1 MTWKVACSTVAFM
14 AVGAVIGL
22 TGQEQGTANGEWP
35 TYGGNLSNDRYS
47 PLDQITAENFNE
59 MEVAWQFS
67 TDSFGPTPETRLQ
80 STPLMVNG
88 VLYTTAGTRRAA
100 VALDAA
106 TGELLW
112 MHRLEEGERG
122 EEAPRRLSGRGL
134 TYWDDGGSGV
144 ILYVTP
150 GYQLVAL
157 NAATGDPV
165 STFGTNGIVDLKR
178 NIDQDLEPTSE
189 IGLHAA
195 PIVAG
200 NTIIIGAAHRPGGSP
215 PSRENVKGYVR
226 GFDLRTGERSWI
238 FHTIPT
244 GDEFGNDSWQEGSW
258 RYTGN
263 SGVWGQMSIDPELNM
278 AYFPVE
284 APTGDYYG
292 GHRPG
297 DNLFSGSVVAV
308 DLETGERAWHYQ
320 TVHHDI
326 WDWDLPAAPVLADIT
341 VDGREIKALVLP
353 TKQSWL
359 FVLDRV
365 TGEPVWPIEEV
376 PVEQGDVP
384 GEWYSPT
391 QPIPTKPPAVDRIE
405 WGVDDLIDYTPELR
419 AQAEEIVSKFKIGSI
434 YTPPSVAVADGYF
447 GTLAVPN
454 STGGVNWPGGAF
466 DPETGMFY
474 VYTKTQLGSLGLVND
489 PERSDMDFI
498 RGIPEGVA
506 RRETSLNIR
515 GLPIIKPPWGRITAV
530 DLTRGEIA
538 WQIAHGEAPDNVRN
552 HSLLN
557 GAELPRTGWPG
568 RIGVLVTKTLAIAG
582 DSAIHTT
589 ESGELGAMLRAYDKA
604 SGEEVGAVFM
614 EAPQSGS
621 PMTFMVDDMQYIVV
635 AASGG
640 GQTVVWSRFGFRS
653 ACPRWT
659 SGARC
664 SVTRAT

>member
-1 MTWKVACSTVAFM
+1 MTWKLTGVTLAAAVACSV
-14 AVGAVIGL
+14 VGL
-22 TGQEQGTANGEWP
+22 SSQEQGTANGEWP

-47 PLDQITAENFNE
+47 PLEQVTAENFSD
-59 MEVAWQFS
+59 MEVAWEFS
-67 TDSFGPTPETRLQ
+67 TDNFGPSPESNLQ

-88 VLYTTAGTRRAA
+88 VLYSTAGTRRAA

-112 MHRLEEGERG
+112 MYRLDEGERG
-122 EEAPRRLSGRGL
+122 ETAPRRLSGRGL
-134 TYWDDGGSGV
+134 TYWDDDGDGV

-150 GYQLVAL
+150 GYQMVAL
-157 NAATGDPV
+157 NAATGHPL
-165 STFGTNGIVDLKR
+165 STFGNDGIVDLKQ

-200 NTIIIGAAHRPGGSP
+200 NTIVVGAAHRPGGSP

-226 GFDLRTGERSWI
+226 GYDLRTGERQWI
-238 FHTIPT
+238 FHTTPS
-244 GDEFGNDSWQEGSW
+244 GDEYGNDTWLEGSW

-263 SGVWGQMSIDPELNM
+263 SGVWAQMSIDPELNM

-297 DNLFSGSVVAV
+297 NNLFSGSVVAV
-308 DLETGERAWHYQ
+308 DLDTGERVWHFQ

-326 WDWDLPAAPVLADIT
+326 WDWDLPAAPVLGDIT

-359 FVLDRV
+359 FVLDRE

-376 PVEQGDVP
+376 PVEAGDVP

-391 QPIPTKPPAVDRIE
+391 QPIPTKPPSLDRTE
-405 WGVDDLIDYTPELR
+405 FGTDDLIDYTPELR
-419 AQAEEIVSKFKIGSI
+419 AQAEEIVAKFRLGSI
-434 YTPPSVAVADGYF
+434 YTPPSVAVADGTW
-447 GTLAVPN
+447 GTVAVPN

-474 VYTKTQLGSLGLVND
+474 AFTKTEVGSLGLVND

-506 RRETSLNIR
+506 RRETSTNIR

-538 WQIAHGEAPDNVRN
+538 WQVAHGEAPDNIRN
-552 HSLLN
+552 HRLLE

-582 DSAIHTT
+582 DSALHTT

-604 SGEEVGAVFM
+604 TGEEVGAVYM

-621 PMTFMVDDMQYIVV
+621 PMTYMVDDTQFIVV
-635 AASGG
+635 ATSGG
-640 GQTVVWSRFGFRS
+640 GRS
-653 ACPRWT
+653 GRLVAFQVP
-659 SGARC
+659 
-664 SVTRAT
+664 

>member
-1 MTWKVACSTVAFM
+1 MTWKLACVTLAAAVVSTV
-14 AVGAVIGL
+14 VGL
-22 TGQEQGTANGEWP
+22 SGQEQGTANGEWP

-47 PLDQITAENFNE
+47 PLDQITAENFSE

-67 TDSFGPTPETRLQ
+67 TDSFGPSPESNLQ

-88 VLYTTAGTRRAA
+88 VLYSTAGTRRAA

-112 MHRLEEGERG
+112 MYRLAEGERG
-122 EEAPRRLSGRGL
+122 ETAPRRLSGRGL

-165 STFGTNGIVDLKR
+165 STFGSDGIVDLKQ

-226 GFDLRTGERSWI
+226 GYDLRTGERSWI

-244 GDEFGNDSWQEGSW
+244 ADEVGNESWFDGSW

-263 SGVWGQMSIDPELNM
+263 AGVWAQMSIDPELNM

-297 DNLFSGSVVAV
+297 NNLFAGSVVAV
-308 DLETGERAWHYQ
+308 NLDTGERVWHFQ

-359 FVLDRV
+359 FVLDRE

-405 WGVDDLIDYTPELR
+405 FGIDDLIDYTPELR
-419 AQAEEIVSKFKIGSI
+419 SQAEEIVSKFRIGSI
-434 YTPPSVAVADGYF
+434 YTPPSVAVADGTF

-454 STGGVNWPGGAF
+454 STGGVNWAGGAF

-474 VYTKTQLGSLGLVND
+474 VYTKTQLGALGLVND
-489 PERSDMDFI
+489 PDRSDMDFI
-498 RGIPEGVA
+498 RGTPEGVA
-506 RRETSLNIR
+506 RRETSTNIS

-538 WQIAHGEAPDNVRN
+538 WQIAHGMAPDNIRN
-552 HSLLN
+552 HRLLE
-557 GAELPRTGWPG
+557 GIELPRTGWPG
-568 RIGVLVTKTLAIAG
+568 RIGVLVTKTLTVAG
-582 DSAIHTT
+582 ESALHTT
-589 ESGELGAMLRAYDKA
+589 ESGELGSMLRAYDKA
-604 SGEEVGAVFM
+604 TGEEVGAVYM

-621 PMTFMVDDMQYIVV
+621 PMTYMVDGVQFIVV

-640 GQTVVWSRFGFRS
+640 GRSGRLTAFRV
-653 ACPRWT
+653 P
-659 SGARC
+659 
-664 SVTRAT
+664 

>member
-640 GQTVVWSRFGFRS
+640 GQTGRLVAFRV
-653 ACPRWT
+653 P
-659 SGARC
+659 
-664 SVTRAT
+664 